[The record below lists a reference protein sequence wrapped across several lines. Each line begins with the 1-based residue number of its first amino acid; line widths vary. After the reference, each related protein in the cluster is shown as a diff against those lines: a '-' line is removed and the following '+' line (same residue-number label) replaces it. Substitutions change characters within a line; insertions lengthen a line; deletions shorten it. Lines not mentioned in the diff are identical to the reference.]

1 MSRARSTLGL
11 AVAAGLAAALV
22 ACGGPAPMSTPTP
35 TPVETIEPTGDGVL
49 RIGTVLP
56 GSGAFAFLGPAQVAG
71 VATAVRDINEVGG
84 VNGAPVEVVSRDSGD
99 AAGQVAEASFS
110 DLVAQG
116 VDVVIGPTSSALAQ
130 RLVPLAR
137 AAKVPVISPAATL
150 PQLATAE
157 DAGYLFRTIP
167 AYGLQG
173 LALAELL
180 ADKKVGV
187 LYVDGP
193 LSESLLE
200 NLEAGLESEGGELVV
215 AQGIAASTTDLAPAI
230 AAVKEAAPEVLVIVS
245 DYSTFDLT
253 KGLIAQSLA
262 AGYGAGKLW
271 LTTQNTGDYNQAF
284 PPGTLAGVNGIID
297 GVEPDDAFK
306 ARLKQADPNLGTF
319 RYSAEAYDATILA
332 ALAAIVAGDDG
343 GRSIA
348 SALREVSLG
357 GIKCTSFGECLEVLK
372 TQPDIDYDGVSGSVN
387 FTPAGDVDSG
397 YYGVYAYDGD
407 NKFVLQRGIVVG

>member
-11 AVAAGLAAALV
+11 AVAVGLAAALV
-22 ACGGPAPMSTPTP
+22 ACGSPAPMSTPTP
-35 TPVETIEPTGDGVL
+35 TPVETVEPTGDGVL

-71 VATAVRDINEVGG
+71 VATAVRDINEAGG
-84 VNGAPVEVVSRDSGD
+84 VNGAPAEVVSRDSGD

-150 PQLATAE
+150 PQLAMAE

-215 AQGIAASTTDLAPAI
+215 EQGIAASTTDLAPAI
-230 AAVKEAAPEVLVIVS
+230 AAVKEAAPEVLVIAS
-245 DYSTFDLT
+245 DYGTFDLT

-284 PPGTLAGVNGIID
+284 SPGTLAGVNGIID

-306 ARLKQADPNLGTF
+306 ARLKQVDPNLGTF

-348 SALREVSLG
+348 SALRDVSLG

-387 FTPAGDVDSG
+387 FTPSGDVDSG

>member
-11 AVAAGLAAALV
+11 TVAAGLVTVLV
-22 ACGGPAPMSTPTP
+22 ACSGPAPISTPTP
-35 TPVETIEPTGDGVL
+35 TPVETVEPTGDGVL
-49 RIGTVLP
+49 RIGTILP
-56 GSGAFAFLGPAQVAG
+56 ISGTFAFLAPAQLAG
-71 VATAVRDINEVGG
+71 VGTAVREINEAGG
-84 VNGAPVEVVSRDSGD
+84 VNGVPVELINRDSGD
-99 AAGQVAEASFS
+99 AGGQVAEASFA

-116 VDVVIGPTSSALAQ
+116 VDVIVGPTSSVIAQ

-137 AAKVPVISPAATL
+137 KAKVPLISPAATL
-150 PQLATAE
+150 PQLTDIE
-157 DAGYLFRTIP
+157 DAGYLSRTTP
-167 AYGLQG
+167 AYGVQG

-180 ADKKVGV
+180 AGKKIGL
-187 LYVDGP
+187 LYVDDALGQ
-193 LSESLLE
+193 SLRE

-215 AQGIAASTTDLAPAI
+215 AQGIAASATDLAPAI
-230 AAVKEAAPEVLVIVS
+230 AAVKEAAPEVLVIAS

-284 PPGTLAGVNGIID
+284 SPGTLAGVNGIID

-306 ARLKQADPNLGTF
+306 ARLKQTDPNLGTF

-348 SALREVSLG
+348 SALRDVSLG

-372 TQPDIDYDGVSGSVN
+372 TQSDIDYDGVSGSVN
-387 FTPAGDVDSG
+387 LTPAGDVDSG

-407 NKFVLQRGIVVG
+407 NKFVLQRGLVVG